1 MGDLYWRQKRKEP
14 VFHVDHCPAR
24 GRCTGPVHERPVSL
38 RSTDVRWGRISQI
51 LHWIFFV
58 ALAFQVS
65 WGLWMTTL
73 PVGVHKVKVYA
84 FHKSLG
90 LTLLALACLRLTWR
104 LFERRPEMPP
114 MPLWQRRGALTVH
127 VLLYVLLFALPL
139 TGWLYN
145 SLAGFPLR
153 WFDLVHVPALHDSND
168 ALKGLVRDLHETL
181 AWVLVTLVA
190 VHAAAALKHH
200 FLDRDH
206 TLASMLPGLSP
217 RSPRSGVPPDA

>member
-1 MGDLYWRQKRKEP
+1 M
-14 VFHVDHCPAR
+14 
-24 GRCTGPVHERPVSL
+24 SL
-38 RSTDVRWGRISQI
+38 RSSGVRWGGISRF
-51 LHWIFFV
+51 LHWLFFV

-73 PVGVHKVKVYA
+73 PVGVHKIKVYA

-90 LTLLALACLRLTWR
+90 LTLLALACLRLAWR
-104 LFERRPEMPP
+104 LIERRPGMPP
-114 MPLWQRRGALTVH
+114 MPVWQRRAAQTVH
-127 VLLYVLLFALPL
+127 VLLYLLLFALPL

-145 SLAGFPLR
+145 SLSGFPLR
-153 WFDLVHVPALHDSND
+153 WFELVHVPALTGSND
-168 ALKGLVRDLHETL
+168 ALKSQVRDLHETL

-190 VHAAAALKHH
+190 LHAAAAIKHH

-217 RSPRSGVPPDA
+217 KPRTGVPPDA